1 MNLGKI
7 VDKVYISE
15 VNSNQDTKVVARCSV
30 CSDKIEGKIEDKT
43 IFSSIIKLK
52 A

>member
-15 VNSNQDTKVVARCSV
+15 VNSNQDDKVVARCSV
-30 CSDKIEGKIEDKT
+30 CGDKIKGSIMDL
-43 IFSSIIKLK
+43 SSI
-52 A
+52 